1 MANVSSCFVEQ
12 FIIVSEPLSYLK
24 CKFKKL
30 AIKTLKCVLHDLYCS
45 EEITAAKELLCQNI
59 EKLGLDNV
67 VKMPKRKAGENK
79 TRLEV
84 DDMLSIFH
92 YVDENLDFD
101 KLPDY
106 VAKDVD
112 NLPSVNVKSGDIRS
126 IINRLDTIE
135 KVNLAANESTLD
147 KTNGI
152 VKDQQ
157 KSLNNIQAYF
167 DFSIKSLVGKKNTV
181 WRDRP
186 TSVIDSFSKN
196 SESGVQSAMEDDV
209 CKPS

>member
-1 MANVSSCFVEQ
+1 
-12 FIIVSEPLSYLK
+12 
-24 CKFKKL
+24 
-30 AIKTLKCVLHDLYCS
+30 
-45 EEITAAKELLCQNI
+45 
-59 EKLGLDNV
+59 
-67 VKMPKRKAGENK
+67 MPKRKAGENK
-79 TRLEV
+79 TRLQV
-84 DDMLSIFH
+84 DDILSIFQ
-92 YVDENLDFD
+92 YVDENLAFD

-112 NLPSVNVKSGDIRS
+112 NLPSVNMESSDIRS
-126 IINRLDTIE
+126 NINRLDTIE
-135 KVNLAANESTLD
+135 NNLKVNLAAIESPLN